1 MQFLAQFFKFEEK
14 NTNWRRELMA
24 GFTGFVTVCYVVLVI
39 PAMLA
44 DAGMNL
50 QAATIAVI
58 WATAFASLLMGL
70 VANFPVIVAPG
81 LGICAFFSY
90 YVCGPMGLSWQTA
103 LAAVFI
109 SGVIFFLL
117 TVTKIRQLIID
128 AVPTDIKHAIVVG
141 LGCFISFIGLKNA
154 GLIVADPSTFVALGN
169 LHKAEPLLA
178 ALGVLLISA
187 LMVRRIKGAMIIGI
201 LAVTIL
207 GLLLGVS
214 PLPDLSTLRL
224 STPSSLTPSET
235 FFELDFN
242 SVFAYG
248 IVTIVFTLTMVDLF
262 DNMGTLIGL
271 SIRAN
276 MLDHKTGHIEGL
288 EKALFSDSVA
298 TMASGVIGT
307 PTCTSYIESAAA
319 IAEGGRTGIVPI
331 VSAILFLLCLFAL
344 PFVTVVPAYATA
356 SALIVVGGLMM
367 QSVVHINFKDFSTGM
382 PAFLTIITM
391 PLTFNVATGFGLG
404 FISYVFLKL
413 LTNQN
418 KDLNIVTILV
428 ALAFGINFMMR

>member
-201 LAVTIL
+201 LAVTVL

-214 PLPDLSTLRL
+214 PLPDLSTL
-224 STPSSLTPSET
+224 SAPSSLTPSET

-344 PFVTVVPAYATA
+344 PFVTVVPPYATA

-413 LTNQN
+413 LTNQT

>member
-1 MQFLAQFFKFEEK
+1 
-14 NTNWRRELMA
+14 
-24 GFTGFVTVCYVVLVI
+24 
-39 PAMLA
+39 
-44 DAGMNL
+44 
-50 QAATIAVI
+50 
-58 WATAFASLLMGL
+58 
-70 VANFPVIVAPG
+70 
-81 LGICAFFSY
+81 
-90 YVCGPMGLSWQTA
+90 MGLSWQTA

-141 LGCFISFIGLKNA
+141 LGCFISF
-154 GLIVADPSTFVALGN
+154 IVADPSTFVALGN

-214 PLPDLSTLRL
+214 PLPDLSTL

-262 DNMGTLIGL
+262 DNMGPLIGL

-276 MLDHKTGHIEGL
+276 MLDHKTGHIEG
-288 EKALFSDSVA
+288 
-298 TMASGVIGT
+298 
-307 PTCTSYIESAAA
+307 
-319 IAEGGRTGIVPI
+319 
-331 VSAILFLLCLFAL
+331 
-344 PFVTVVPAYATA
+344 
-356 SALIVVGGLMM
+356 
-367 QSVVHINFKDFSTGM
+367 
-382 PAFLTIITM
+382 
-391 PLTFNVATGFGLG
+391 
-404 FISYVFLKL
+404 
-413 LTNQN
+413 
-418 KDLNIVTILV
+418 
-428 ALAFGINFMMR
+428 

>member
-201 LAVTIL
+201 LAVTVL

-214 PLPDLSTLRL
+214 PLPDLSTL
-224 STPSSLTPSET
+224 SAPSSLTPSET

-307 PTCTSYIESAAA
+307 PTCTSNIESAAA

-344 PFVTVVPAYATA
+344 PFVTVVPPYATA

-413 LTNQN
+413 LTNQT

>member
-1 MQFLAQFFKFEEK
+1 
-14 NTNWRRELMA
+14 MA
-24 GFTGFVTVCYVVLVI
+24 GLTGFVTVCYVVLVI

-50 QAATIAVI
+50 HSATLAVI
-58 WATAFASLLMGL
+58 WSSAFACILMGL

-90 YVCGPMGLSWQTA
+90 YVCGPMGLSWQTG

-128 AVPTDIKHAIVVG
+128 AVPSDIKHAIVVG

-154 GLIVADPSTFVALGN
+154 KLIVADPSTFVALGN
-169 LHKAEPLLA
+169 LHHAEPLLA
-178 ALGVLLISA
+178 ALGVILISA
-187 LMVRRIKGAMIIGI
+187 LMVRGIKGAMIIGI
-201 LAVTIL
+201 VIVTIL
-207 GLLLGVS
+207 GLVLGVS
-214 PLPDLSTLRL
+214 PLPEVSA
-224 STPSSLTPSET
+224 SNIPSLIPKET
-235 FFELDFN
+235 FLELDFA

-271 SIRAN
+271 PIRAN
-276 MLDHKTGHIEGL
+276 MLDPKTGHLDGL
-288 EKALFSDSVA
+288 EKALFSDSIA
-298 TMASGVIGT
+298 TMASGVIGS
-307 PTCTSYIESAAA
+307 PTCTSYIESATA
-319 IAEGGRTGIVPI
+319 IAEGGRTGVVPI
-331 VSAILFLLCLFAL
+331 VSGVLFLLCLFAL
-344 PFVTVVPAYATA
+344 PLVSIVPAYATA

-367 QSVVHINFKDFSTGM
+367 QSVVHINFKDFSSGL

-404 FISYVFLKL
+404 FISYTILKL
-413 LTNQN
+413 LTKRANE
-418 KDLNIVTILV
+418 LNIVTIIV

>member
-214 PLPDLSTLRL
+214 PLPDLSTL

-344 PFVTVVPAYATA
+344 PFVTVVPPYATA

-413 LTNQN
+413 LTNQT

>member
-214 PLPDLSTLRL
+214 PLPDLSTL

-344 PFVTVVPAYATA
+344 PFVTVVPPYATA

>member
-201 LAVTIL
+201 LAVTVL

-214 PLPDLSTLRL
+214 PLPDLSTL
-224 STPSSLTPSET
+224 SAPSSLTPSET

-344 PFVTVVPAYATA
+344 PFETVVPAYATA

-413 LTNQN
+413 LTNQT

>member
-44 DAGMNL
+44 DSGMNL

-201 LAVTIL
+201 LAVTVL

-214 PLPDLSTLRL
+214 PLPDLSTL
-224 STPSSLTPSET
+224 SAPSSLTPSET

-344 PFVTVVPAYATA
+344 PFVTVVPPYATA

-413 LTNQN
+413 LTNQT

>member
-201 LAVTIL
+201 LAVTVL

-214 PLPDLSTLRL
+214 PLPDLSTL
-224 STPSSLTPSET
+224 SAPSSLTPSET

-413 LTNQN
+413 LTNQT

-428 ALAFGINFMMR
+428 ALAFSINFMMR

>member
-1 MQFLAQFFKFEEK
+1 MSCAHFLDRCFGLTRCQ
-14 NTNWRRELMA
+14 TSVRQELVSGLTSFMA
-24 GFTGFVTVCYVVLVI
+24 MCYLIFVV
-39 PAMLA
+39 PGMLA
-44 DAGMNL
+44 DAGMPRES
-50 QAATIAVI
+50 AVTAVI
-58 WATAFASLLMGL
+58 WVTVIITLIMGL
-70 VANFPVIVAPG
+70 WARFPVGVAPG
-81 LGICAFFSY
+81 LGITAFFAY
-90 YVCGPMGLSWQTA
+90 YVCGPAGYSWQTG
-103 LAAVFI
+103 LGAVFI
-109 SGVIFFLL
+109 SGVFFMLL
-117 TVTKIRQLIID
+117 TVTRVRQMIID
-128 AVPTDIKHAIVVG
+128 AVPMDLKYAIVVG
-141 LGCFISFIGLKNA
+141 IGAFIAFIGMKNC
-154 GLIVADPSTFVALGN
+154 GLIVADPSTFVALGD
-169 LHKAEPLLA
+169 LSRPSTLLSVFGVC
-178 ALGVLLISA
+178 LCGVLMTLNVRGA
-187 LMVRRIKGAMIIGI
+187 LIIGI
-201 LAVTIL
+201 VVVTGL
-207 GLLLGVS
+207 GLALGLTPPPDKIFSASV
-214 PLPDLSTLRL
+214 PLPT
-224 STPSSLTPSET
+224 ET
-235 FFELDFN
+235 FAALDIRGAL
-242 SVFAYG
+242 SHG
-248 IVTIVFTLTMVDLF
+248 LLSIIFTLTMVDLF

>member
-169 LHKAEPLLA
+169 LA

-201 LAVTIL
+201 LAVTVL

-214 PLPDLSTLRL
+214 PLPDLSTL
-224 STPSSLTPSET
+224 SAPSSLTPSET

-413 LTNQN
+413 LTNQT
-418 KDLNIVTILV
+418 KDLNIMTILV
-428 ALAFGINFMMR
+428 ALAFGINFMIR

>member
-1 MQFLAQFFKFEEK
+1 M
-14 NTNWRRELMA
+14 
-24 GFTGFVTVCYVVLVI
+24 
-39 PAMLA
+39 
-44 DAGMNL
+44 
-50 QAATIAVI
+50 
-58 WATAFASLLMGL
+58 
-70 VANFPVIVAPG
+70 
-81 LGICAFFSY
+81 
-90 YVCGPMGLSWQTA
+90 
-103 LAAVFI
+103 
-109 SGVIFFLL
+109 
-117 TVTKIRQLIID
+117 
-128 AVPTDIKHAIVVG
+128 
-141 LGCFISFIGLKNA
+141 
-154 GLIVADPSTFVALGN
+154 ADPSTFVALGN

-201 LAVTIL
+201 LAVTVL

-214 PLPDLSTLRL
+214 PLPDLSTL
-224 STPSSLTPSET
+224 SAPSSLTPSET

>member
-201 LAVTIL
+201 LAVTVL
-207 GLLLGVS
+207 GLLLG
-214 PLPDLSTLRL
+214 DLSTL
-224 STPSSLTPSET
+224 SAPSSLTPSET

-413 LTNQN
+413 LTNQT
-418 KDLNIVTILV
+418 KDLNIMTILV

>member
-1 MQFLAQFFKFEEK
+1 
-14 NTNWRRELMA
+14 MA

-214 PLPDLSTLRL
+214 PLPDLSTL

-319 IAEGGRTGIVPI
+319 IAEDGRTGIVPI

-344 PFVTVVPAYATA
+344 PFVTVVPPYATA

-413 LTNQN
+413 LTNQT

>member
-50 QAATIAVI
+50 QVATIAVI

-214 PLPDLSTLRL
+214 PLPDLSTL

-344 PFVTVVPAYATA
+344 PFVTVVPPYATA

-413 LTNQN
+413 LTNQT

>member
-1 MQFLAQFFKFEEK
+1 M
-14 NTNWRRELMA
+14 
-24 GFTGFVTVCYVVLVI
+24 
-39 PAMLA
+39 
-44 DAGMNL
+44 
-50 QAATIAVI
+50 
-58 WATAFASLLMGL
+58 
-70 VANFPVIVAPG
+70 
-81 LGICAFFSY
+81 
-90 YVCGPMGLSWQTA
+90 
-103 LAAVFI
+103 
-109 SGVIFFLL
+109 L

-214 PLPDLSTLRL
+214 PLPDLSTL
-224 STPSSLTPSET
+224 STPSSMTPSET

>member
-214 PLPDLSTLRL
+214 PLPDLSTL
-224 STPSSLTPSET
+224 SAPSSLTPSET

-344 PFVTVVPAYATA
+344 PFVTVVPPYATA

-413 LTNQN
+413 LTNQT

>member
-201 LAVTIL
+201 LAVTIS

-214 PLPDLSTLRL
+214 PLPDLSTL
-224 STPSSLTPSET
+224 STPSSLTPGET

-344 PFVTVVPAYATA
+344 PFVTVVPPYATA

-413 LTNQN
+413 LTNQT

>member
-1 MQFLAQFFKFEEK
+1 
-14 NTNWRRELMA
+14 MA
-24 GFTGFVTVCYVVLVI
+24 NCPRG
-39 PAMLA
+39 
-44 DAGMNL
+44 
-50 QAATIAVI
+50 
-58 WATAFASLLMGL
+58 GL
-70 VANFPVIVAPG
+70 HFGRYFFPV
-81 LGICAFFSY
+81 
-90 YVCGPMGLSWQTA
+90 
-103 LAAVFI
+103 
-109 SGVIFFLL
+109 
-117 TVTKIRQLIID
+117 KIRQLIID

-169 LHKAEPLLA
+169 LHKPEPLLA
-178 ALGVLLISA
+178 AFGVILISA
-187 LMVRRIKGAMIIGI
+187 LMVRRVKGAMIIGI
-201 LAVTIL
+201 LVVTIL
-207 GLLLGVS
+207 GLLFGVS
-214 PLPDLSTLRL
+214 PLPDLSTLCAP
-224 STPSSLTPSET
+224 STLTPSET
-235 FFELDFN
+235 FLELDFG

-288 EKALFSDSVA
+288 EKALFSDSIA
-298 TMASGVIGT
+298 TMASGVVGT

-319 IAEGGRTGIVPI
+319 IAEGGRTGVVPI
-331 VSAILFLLCLFAL
+331 VSAALFMLCLFAL

-356 SALIVVGGLMM
+356 AALIVVGGLMM

-404 FISYVFLKL
+404 FISYTFLKL
-413 LTNQN
+413 LTNRARE
-418 KDLNIVTILV
+418 LNIVTIIV
-428 ALAFGINFMMR
+428 ALAFAINFMMR

>member
-1 MQFLAQFFKFEEK
+1 
-14 NTNWRRELMA
+14 MA

-81 LGICAFFSY
+81 LCICAFFSY
-90 YVCGPMGLSWQTA
+90 YVCEPMGLSWQTA
-103 LAAVFI
+103 LAAGFI

-201 LAVTIL
+201 LAVTVL

-214 PLPDLSTLRL
+214 PLPDLSTL
-224 STPSSLTPSET
+224 SAPSSLTPSET

-344 PFVTVVPAYATA
+344 PFVTVVPPYATA

-413 LTNQN
+413 LTNQT

>member
-214 PLPDLSTLRL
+214 PLPDLSTL

-319 IAEGGRTGIVPI
+319 IAEDGRTGIVPI

-344 PFVTVVPAYATA
+344 PFVTVVPPYATA

-413 LTNQN
+413 LTNQT

>member
-1 MQFLAQFFKFEEK
+1 
-14 NTNWRRELMA
+14 
-24 GFTGFVTVCYVVLVI
+24 
-39 PAMLA
+39 
-44 DAGMNL
+44 
-50 QAATIAVI
+50 
-58 WATAFASLLMGL
+58 
-70 VANFPVIVAPG
+70 
-81 LGICAFFSY
+81 
-90 YVCGPMGLSWQTA
+90 
-103 LAAVFI
+103 
-109 SGVIFFLL
+109 
-117 TVTKIRQLIID
+117 
-128 AVPTDIKHAIVVG
+128 
-141 LGCFISFIGLKNA
+141 
-154 GLIVADPSTFVALGN
+154 
-169 LHKAEPLLA
+169 
-178 ALGVLLISA
+178 
-187 LMVRRIKGAMIIGI
+187 MVRRIKGAMIIGI
-201 LAVTIL
+201 LAVTVL

-214 PLPDLSTLRL
+214 PLPDLSTL
-224 STPSSLTPSET
+224 STPSSLTPGET

-344 PFVTVVPAYATA
+344 PFVTVVPPYATA

-413 LTNQN
+413 LTNQT

>member
-24 GFTGFVTVCYVVLVI
+24 GFTGFVIVCYVVLVI

-214 PLPDLSTLRL
+214 PLPDLSTL

-344 PFVTVVPAYATA
+344 PFVTVVPPYATA

-413 LTNQN
+413 LTNQT

>member
-109 SGVIFFLL
+109 SG
-117 TVTKIRQLIID
+117 
-128 AVPTDIKHAIVVG
+128 
-141 LGCFISFIGLKNA
+141 
-154 GLIVADPSTFVALGN
+154 LIVADPSTFVALGN

-201 LAVTIL
+201 LAVTVL

-214 PLPDLSTLRL
+214 PLPDLSTL

-298 TMASGVIGT
+298 TMASGIIGT

-319 IAEGGRTGIVPI
+319 IAEGGRTGVVPI

-413 LTNQN
+413 LTNQT

>member
-1 MQFLAQFFKFEEK
+1 
-14 NTNWRRELMA
+14 MA

-214 PLPDLSTLRL
+214 PLPDLSTL

-344 PFVTVVPAYATA
+344 PFVTVVPPYATA

-413 LTNQN
+413 LTNQT

>member
-90 YVCGPMGLSWQTA
+90 YVCGPMGLSWKTA

-201 LAVTIL
+201 LAVTVL

-214 PLPDLSTLRL
+214 PLPDLSTL
-224 STPSSLTPSET
+224 SAPSSLTPSKT

-319 IAEGGRTGIVPI
+319 IAEGDSLQRAGKIYLFRNRRRARDPLRRQRSCS
-331 VSAILFLLCLFAL
+331 VSEQCFPFAAVQICLFPGDNHPPQTTYL
-344 PFVTVVPAYATA
+344 
-356 SALIVVGGLMM
+356 
-367 QSVVHINFKDFSTGM
+367 
-382 PAFLTIITM
+382 
-391 PLTFNVATGFGLG
+391 
-404 FISYVFLKL
+404 
-413 LTNQN
+413 
-418 KDLNIVTILV
+418 
-428 ALAFGINFMMR
+428 